1 MGYVILKAAFIGLA
15 EERPFL
21 KSLSCDNSAP
31 LARLSV
37 EATAVCRREGRFGDT
52 FFLRHLQKYL
62 LINLLLLKT
71 A

>member
-21 KSLSCDNSAP
+21 KSLRCDNSAP

-37 EATAVCRREGRFGDT
+37 EAPSVCRREGR
-52 FFLRHLQKYL
+52 LVW
-62 LINLLLLKT
+62 
-71 A
+71 